1 VIENKLNE
9 MTNEYETLTGN
20 FKLPKNQKLLFFNLG
35 LSHKELNNMKKHKN
49 NEIQQ
54 FKSISEK

>member
-1 VIENKLNE
+1 